1 MKYSD
6 KNAINKILKE
16 SSLDDLP
23 GTDISEIKYTG
34 PKKGGSD
41 PGAVFNDGE
50 SDIMIKGRPT
60 DNSGN
65 SKDWPSGTRIA
76 SYKPFEYAKEA
87 FFGELYNAILGD
99 EHTPKTDIYKEKVGD
114 KNKVY
119 SGSTFIDGFDELKSQ
134 KEFGNNDKVRV
145 DGLEDVLMAGI
156 LLGDSDLHA
165 ENIGYVEK
173 GDSLK
178 AVKIDHGFAGQK
190 LTKDNTEK
198 SGQFTDAA
206 FYDTSENGKFNEL
219 IQDYGFKERPREDDP
234 NLSGYK
240 FNQEDVNKAVEK
252 IADVPQE
259 TLDGIADKYKG
270 IMGET
275 AVNYYMDQVKERQQG
290 LKEISKQ
297 LKEKSTSREEAKEE
311 GVPEV
316 KEEAREAKAE
326 AKETTEDKSSK
337 LPASVIDE
345 AKSVRETIQ
354 KTISANKQDKGSKEE
369 QSNVAKKETAQK
381 EEDKGEQQGTNHAY
395 KHKRTTKDDSSWIR
409 G

>member
-16 SSLDDLP
+16 SSLEELP
-23 GTDISEIKYTG
+23 GRDMSEVKYAA
-34 PKKGGSD
+34 PKRGGSD

-50 SDIMIKGRPT
+50 SNIMIKGRPT
-60 DNSGN
+60 DNSGDP
-65 SKDWPSGTRIA
+65 KDWPTGTRIP

-99 EHTPKTDIYKEKVGD
+99 EHTPKTDIYKEKVGG

-119 SGSTFIDGFDELKSQ
+119 SGSGFIDGFEELSSQ
-134 KEFGNNDKVRV
+134 KEFGDNDKIRV

-165 ENIGYVEK
+165 ENIGYVQN
-173 GDSLK
+173 GDNLT

-190 LTKDNTEK
+190 LTKDNTQG
-198 SGQFTDAA
+198 SGQFNDPA

-219 IQDYGFKERPREDDP
+219 IEDYGFKARPREDDP

-240 FNQEDVNKAVEK
+240 FKQEDVNKAVEK
-252 IADVPQE
+252 IADFPQE
-259 TLDGIADKYKG
+259 TLDQIADKYKG

-275 AVNYYMDQVKERQQG
+275 AVNYYMDQVKDRKQG
-290 LKEISKQ
+290 FKEISEQ

-311 GVPEV
+311 GRTENKEEV
-316 KEEAREAKAE
+316 KEARIE
-326 AKETTEDKSSK
+326 AKEATEAKSSK

-345 AKSVRETIQ
+345 ARSVRETIQ
-354 KTISANKQDKGSKEE
+354 KSVSANKQEQGSKEE
-369 QSNVAKKETAQK
+369 QPNVAKKEVAKK
-381 EEDKGEQQGTNHAY
+381 EEGQGEQQGTNFSNKYGRAT
-395 KHKRTTKDDSSWIR
+395 RSDTSWIKS
-409 G
+409 